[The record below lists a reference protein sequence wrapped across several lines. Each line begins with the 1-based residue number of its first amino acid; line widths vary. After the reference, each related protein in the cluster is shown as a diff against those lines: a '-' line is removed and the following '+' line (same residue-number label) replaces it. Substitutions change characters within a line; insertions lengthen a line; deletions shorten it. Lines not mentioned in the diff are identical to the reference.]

1 VTSLRARHVVA
12 VDPIEFKS
20 EKEMD
25 FGATTTFA
33 SMEEA
38 LPAVKEL
45 TRPIHGLALRVVVHG

>member
-12 VDPIEFKS
+12 VDPIEFQS
-20 EKEMD
+20 EKEII

-38 LPAVKEL
+38 LPAVMEL
-45 TRPIHGLALRVVVHG
+45 TRPIHGQALRVVVHG